1 MFSMKNNKLYLGLRY
16 LSFKYFLDQLVAFWV
31 FVLIFPFLLF
41 ISFLI
46 LIILGKPIFFI
57 QKRPGYK
64 CKPFNIIKFR
74 TMKNLYNIK
83 GDLEEDKFR
92 INKFGQFL
100 RSTSIDELPALI
112 NIIKGE
118 MSFVGPRPLL
128 MKYLSIYNEQQIK
141 RHDLKP
147 GLTGLAQINGRNSIT
162 WKDKFE
168 YDLNYIKHISFFLDL
183 KIIFLTIIKVFLRKD
198 INSKNIPTAIEFNGK
213 N

>member
-1 MFSMKNNKLYLGLRY
+1 
-16 LSFKYFLDQLVAFWV
+16 
-31 FVLIFPFLLF
+31 
-41 ISFLI
+41 
-46 LIILGKPIFFI
+46 
-57 QKRPGYK
+57 
-64 CKPFNIIKFR
+64 
-74 TMKNLYNIK
+74 MKNLYNIK

-183 KIIFLTIIKVFLRKD
+183 KIIFDYYQGFFKKRY
-198 INSKNIPTAIEFNGK
+198 
-213 N
+213 